1 VLQQGLASQEH
12 QDFLK
17 ILSQKTDN

>member
-1 VLQQGLASQEH
+1 LTVLQQGLASQEH

-17 ILSQKTDN
+17 ILSQKK